1 MATIASARPSAS
13 WLVPMLAAAVLL
25 TYIDRGAVGIAAPL
39 MKEDLALSATQFG
52 IAVSAF
58 FWVYTPV
65 MLLIGWLCDRFCTY
79 RLFAAG
85 VLLWALSTALTSLIG
100 GLAMLVVLRMALG
113 LGESI
118 VFPGS
123 SKIIAAE
130 VPAARRGMANAM
142 IAAAIAFGPAVGT
155 LAGGLILD
163 LHGWRAVFLFFGL
176 ATLLWLAPWHLV
188 SRPFRGPRLA
198 GEAATVSVPRLLRVP
213 ALWISGV
220 AHFCTNYSFYFLI
233 AWLPLYL
240 VKTRGMS
247 ILDMTELMTII
258 YILQGVAALLF
269 GWLSDRLVRGG
280 ANEGRLRKGLMA
292 ASQAVA
298 AVSIMGAATA
308 GSNTELGWWLV
319 PAGMATGVISTNLF
333 AIAQMFAG
341 PRVAGSWV
349 GIQNSI
355 GNVSGIIG
363 PIITGVIIDSTG
375 FYFNAFAVAAAI
387 SLVGALIW
395 VVVMPRVRQLDF
407 SEPAAA

>member
-25 TYIDRGAVGIAAPL
+25 TYVDRGAVGIAAPL

-100 GLAMLVVLRMALG
+100 GLAMLIVLRMALG

-155 LAGGLILD
+155 FAGGLILD

-188 SRPFRGPRLA
+188 SRPFRGHRLA
-198 GEAATVSVPRLLRVP
+198 GEAATVSMPRLLRAP

-247 ILDMTELMTII
+247 ILDMTELMTGI
-258 YILQGVAALLF
+258 YILQGAAALVF

-308 GSNTELGWWLV
+308 GSNVTLGWWLV

-355 GNVSGIIG
+355 GNVSGIVG
-363 PIITGVIIDSTG
+363 PIITGMIIDSTG
-375 FYFNAFAVAAAI
+375 SYFNAFAVAAAI

-395 VVVMPRVRQLDF
+395 LVVMPRVRQLDF
-407 SEPAAA
+407 T

>member
-100 GLAMLVVLRMALG
+100 GLAMLIVLRMALG

-130 VPAARRGMANAM
+130 VPAARRGMTNAM

-155 LAGGLILD
+155 FAGGLILD

-188 SRPFRGPRLA
+188 SRPFRGHRLA
-198 GEAATVSVPRLLRVP
+198 GEAATVSMPRLLRAP

-247 ILDMTELMTII
+247 ILDMTELMTGI
-258 YILQGVAALLF
+258 YILQGAAALVF

-308 GSNTELGWWLV
+308 GSNVTLGWWLV

-355 GNVSGIIG
+355 GNVSGIVG
-363 PIITGVIIDSTG
+363 PIITGMIIDSTG
-375 FYFNAFAVAAAI
+375 SYFNAFAVAAAI

-395 VVVMPRVRQLDF
+395 LVVMPRVRQLDF
-407 SEPAAA
+407 T